1 MALPDIKTIPKPA
14 SAEDVR
20 KIVSAIKYI
29 NDLLVAKGYTVET
42 LENPLIG
49 VFPYVNVAAK
59 YQAIE
64 NDLAKISNNE
74 LESAYFVKK
83 VIRGY
88 YEPNRAEW
96 QRWIDI
102 LVDMNNMLNGQVAKW
117 QYIKCSDGYP
127 TVNGQKILLRGVK
140 ING

>member
-1 MALPDIKTIPKPA
+1 MALPDISTIPKPA

-20 KIVSAIKYI
+20 KIVTAIKYI

-102 LVDMNNMLNGQVAKW
+102 LVDMDEILTGQVGKW
-117 QYIKCSDGYP
+117 QYLKCTDGYP